1 MADIIPIAA
10 HAWHWKR
17 LYEAAMLEVGGAQ
30 SLQRIADAHNAV
42 LDRIK
47 EDNLPKPTDGEQL
60 ALRSALAALTVLR
73 GMTVHDLSLR
83 ESAQS
88 HTYHI

>member
-10 HAWHWKR
+10 DAWHWKR

-73 GMTVHDLSLR
+73 RIAERKIGGQKKTG
-83 ESAQS
+83 
-88 HTYHI
+88 T

>member
-10 HAWHWKR
+10 DAWHWKR
-17 LYEAAMLEVGGAQ
+17 LYEAAMLEVGGTK
-30 SLQRIADAHNAV
+30 SLQRIAEARNAV

-47 EDNLPKPTDGEQL
+47 AERLPKPSDGEQF

-73 GMTVHDLSLR
+73 RIAERKIGEQKNTG
-83 ESAQS
+83 
-88 HTYHI
+88 T